1 MFRYSVV
8 FFVLLLSACQT
19 RLAKFPTLSDDGLVP
34 MAGGSYQLIRGWPG
48 PAQQVLQQITWQQ
61 GEELQEFLLS
71 AELRPDS
78 VLLVALSAVGHELWR
93 LSYDK
98 TGVLNTSGIE
108 PFNQPIVAARILAEM
123 QLALLPA
130 ELLKPQLLGIRLA
143 EQQEPYSRLVVD
155 KNNQT
160 MLQIFWLGSAE
171 PAAKIELVQPHYRL
185 TIVTLQQ
192 EFL

>member
-1 MFRYSVV
+1 MFRYCVV
-8 FFVLLLSACQT
+8 VLTLLLFGCQT
-19 RLAKFPTLSDDGLVP
+19 TSDKLPGLSDDGRVS
-34 MAGGSYQLIRGWPG
+34 MAGGSYQLIRGWSG

-61 GEELQEFLLS
+61 GEERQEFLLS

-78 VLLVALSAVGHELWR
+78 VLLVALSAMGHELWR
-93 LSYDK
+93 LSYDH

-108 PFNQPIVAARILAEM
+108 PFNQPAIAARILAEM

-130 ELLKPQLLGIRLA
+130 ELLQPRLQGIQFE
-143 EQQEPYSRLVVD
+143 EQQQPYSRLLLD

-171 PAAKIELVQPHYRL
+171 PTAKIELVQPHYRL